1 MIKQLVG
8 GLAVAALVVGASAS
22 AANAQCAFQHPKKA
36 KQFKGAFVQAMVS
49 CGTPTGS
56 QPNATAGGAVPAC
69 QPVITFNEENGSPP
83 NGWLWERG
91 GVATGVA
98 SVQFK
103 ALKKNAF
110 PETTPADPNAADI
123 KVQLKCK
130 GIVYAG
136 IGAPNA
142 VQGTLETVTRTT
154 FNDRTGG
161 DMTVVDFALKFQFDV
176 FDGACKLKTSA
187 NRQLNNTPP
196 GLAGLPHCTSIE
208 TLKVRI
214 LDENGAGFGTV
225 GLFLP

>member
-22 AANAQCAFQHPKKA
+22 AANAQCAFQHPQKA

-56 QPNATAGGAVPAC
+56 QPNAVAGGAVPAC

-83 NGWLWERG
+83 NGWLWG
-91 GVATGVA
+91 PKGVG

-110 PETTPADPNAADI
+110 PDTTPADPAAADI
-123 KVQLKCK
+123 KVQTKGK

-136 IGAPNA
+136 IGEPNA

-176 FDGACKLKTSA
+176 FGGAWKLKTSA